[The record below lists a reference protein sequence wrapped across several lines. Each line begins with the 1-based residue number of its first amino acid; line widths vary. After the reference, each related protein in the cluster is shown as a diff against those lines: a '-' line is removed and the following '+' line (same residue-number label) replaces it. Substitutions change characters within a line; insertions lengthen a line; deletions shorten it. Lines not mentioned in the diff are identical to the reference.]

1 MIAKPSINDFKAMQ
15 RRAYVDNVA
24 GNTKVIFGKDE
35 WQIVFNLTS
44 AIEAKRR
51 IANGDFSVKNVEP
64 AVIDDN
70 VLAIRAELNRLE
82 AQLSEL
88 YANEPKQEGFLQ
100 YSAEFRRKTDSIAY
114 TITNVLTCG
123 RIKSVPED
131 T

>member
-1 MIAKPSINDFKAMQ
+1 MTIKPSINDFKAMQ

-51 IANGDFSVKNVEP
+51 IANGDFNVKHVEP
-64 AVIDDN
+64 AVIDSN
-70 VLAIRAELNRLE
+70 ILAIRAELNRLE
-82 AQLSEL
+82 AQLSDL

-100 YSAEFRRKTDSIAY
+100 YSAEFRQKTDGVAY
-114 TITNVLTCG
+114 AITNVLTHG
-123 RIKSVPED
+123 RIESAPEG

>member
-1 MIAKPSINDFKAMQ
+1 MQ

-51 IANGDFSVKNVEP
+51 IANGDFNVKNVEP
-64 AVIDDN
+64 AIIDSN

-82 AQLSEL
+82 EKMSDL
-88 YANEPKQEGFLQ
+88 YANEPKQDGFLQ
-100 YSAEFRRKTDSIAY
+100 YSAEFRQRTDGVAY
-114 TITNVLTCG
+114 AITNILTYGLG
-123 RIKSVPED
+123 R
-131 T
+131 